1 MVSLVALGFCAFLR
15 WSELRDL
22 RACDLKLCATHM
34 SVFLDRR
41 KNDQFR
47 QGSVVNVARLPSS
60 SCPVKLLELFL
71 KRGGHQPFQ
80 SLFCLCQKLGTGY
93 KLRQA
98 PLSYSRA
105 REQFRQMISELGLD
119 SNEFGLH
126 SLRSGGASQA
136 VRSGVS
142 GRVWRRHGGWRSIQ
156 AADGYVDESLE
167 NTLVVSRNLAL

>member
-1 MVSLVALGFCAFLR
+1 MKL
-15 WSELRDL
+15 
-22 RACDLKLCATHM
+22 LKL
-34 SVFLDRR
+34 FL
-41 KNDQFR
+41 
-47 QGSVVNVARLPSS
+47 
-60 SCPVKLLELFL
+60 E
-71 KRGGHQPFQ
+71 RGEHQPFQ
-80 SLFCLCQKLGTGY
+80 SLFCLCQKLGIGY

-126 SLRSGGASQA
+126 SLRSGGVSQA

-142 GRVWRRHGGWRSIQ
+142 GRVWRRHGGCRDIQ